1 MKIPPLQGINES
13 FPRVTILGIAHKLSA
28 LRSIATLLIASGGA
42 LFKTTSAGPHQ
53 LTFKDS
59 ISQVSVSA
67 HANFMAFIV
76 SAGVTSFVVSDMKL
90 TNIHVRVDLGRELAG
105 SLERCESEPKRIK

>member
-1 MKIPPLQGINES
+1 
-13 FPRVTILGIAHKLSA
+13 
-28 LRSIATLLIASGGA
+28 
-42 LFKTTSAGPHQ
+42 
-53 LTFKDS
+53 
-59 ISQVSVSA
+59 
-67 HANFMAFIV
+67 MAFIV